1 MSNLNYDL
9 SWMIIIFKDQQKD
22 KQDNNIQIWQAEKGG
37 GGVVGHVVVIMVIW

>member
-22 KQDNNIQIWQAEKGG
+22 KQDNNIQIW
-37 GGVVGHVVVIMVIW
+37 